1 MDELVHLVA
10 QKTGLSEDAA
20 RQAAQV
26 ILVYLKG
33 RLSPDAYAQVD
44 AALSSGGGKMGMSGG
59 KSPDDK
65 QQFFDKSSGADKS
78 GFSKPSPSYDKGS
91 YDKQGGDQPGYDK
104 GGKPSGDFP
113 FKK

>member
-65 QQFFDKSSGADKS
+65 SSGGDKS
-78 GFSKPSPSYDKGS
+78 GFAKPSYDKGS